1 MPGAAAACTWRLRV
15 VVCPCH
21 AASVAAKD
29 GRTHEAKMQSECA
42 ADFDPT
48 MLFHKACKPATEH
61 RVGVECERFGL
72 VGPACT
78 PLPYHGTVSIET
90 LFRALEQEGFK
101 PYLERDGGPAIAM
114 ARGDANFTLEP
125 GGQFELS
132 SPARSTLSDL
142 SREIVGLFAELVA
155 QAPEITWMPMGF
167 HPLARIADL
176 PSVPKQRY
184 PIMKGYF
191 LNTGQ
196 RGEDMMWRTAT
207 TQVNVDFTS
216 ESVAWEKWVVAT
228 KLQPLVAAWTANSP
242 FYEGKHRGRLS
253 ERSAVWLDV
262 DPARTGLLETL
273 WQAKFS
279 AGGFF
284 AQYAEW
290 ALNIPVFLIKR
301 GGQATAAHQHT
312 FAELLQHGF
321 EGQRVTEADWDTH
334 LSSLFPEVRLKRTL
348 ETRGADSLPTPHV
361 LALAAL
367 WRGLLDDTE
376 TRQRLLGVIAAWSSD
391 DLQRLRNALIAE
403 GLRADFRGLPVAEAC
418 QSLVE
423 SARQGLESLG
433 ETRDWLAPLSD
444 LASTAETLADRA
456 LKTLGREPQR
466 AALAGYYAQALGA
479 EHA

>member
-1 MPGAAAACTWRLRV
+1 MNLDVVFISGAKVRITLIREKRPIVRSAKFAV
-15 VVCPCH
+15 DYCH
-21 AASVAAKD
+21 
-29 GRTHEAKMQSECA
+29 RKMVMCEECSIQ
-42 ADFDPT
+42 
-48 MLFHKACKPATEH
+48 
-61 RVGVECERFGL
+61 RFGL
-72 VGPACT
+72 A
-78 PLPYHGTVSIET
+78 
-90 LFRALEQEGFK
+90 
-101 PYLERDGGPAIAM
+101 GG
-114 ARGDANFTLEP
+114 D
-125 GGQFELS
+125 
-132 SPARSTLSDL
+132 
-142 SREIVGLFAELVA
+142 
-155 QAPEITWMPMGF
+155 
-167 HPLARIADL
+167 
-176 PSVPKQRY
+176 
-184 PIMKGYF
+184 YF
-191 LNTGQ
+191 
-196 RGEDMMWRTAT
+196 
-207 TQVNVDFTS
+207 S
-216 ESVAWEKWVVAT
+216 ESISGFNRVRE
-228 KLQPLVAAWTANSP
+228 LPDSRSCP
-242 FYEGKHRGRLS
+242 FPFEFNNL
-253 ERSAVWLDV
+253 
-262 DPARTGLLETL
+262 
-273 WQAKFS
+273 
-279 AGGFF
+279 F